1 MSRKVATPVNAKFI
15 RNAAREGKVTITD
28 AALACVTGG
37 PQGTG
42 RGRLNRD
49 LIAAFEAENPGFV
62 YAGEKSA
69 KEVKSV
75 TLDLTKP
82 NARGARLKRPEE
94 VPVSEVRTRAGVTGK
109 AGRLSNADKVK
120 AAESIMRE
128 RGWL

>member
-15 RNAAREGKVTITD
+15 RTAAQEGRVTITD

-42 RGRLNRD
+42 RGRLNAD

-62 YAGEKSA
+62 YAGEKSSA
-69 KEVKSV
+69 EVKSV

-82 NARGARLKRPEE
+82 NAKGARLKRPEA
-94 VPVSEVRTRAGVTGK
+94 VSVSEIRQRAGVEGK
-109 AGRLSNADKVK
+109 RGRLSAANK
-120 AAESIMRE
+120 ATAAQSIMAE
-128 RGWL
+128 RGWV